1 MRRTQTRECGYQYDP
16 PTIRDRT
23 CHRIHLLSGLD
34 QMQSISQPLHDRST
48 HEDAPLKSELLIAT
62 DFAGCC
68 CDQSLTRDERLI
80 ANILQ

>member
-1 MRRTQTRECGYQYDP
+1 
-16 PTIRDRT
+16 
-23 CHRIHLLSGLD
+23 
-34 QMQSISQPLHDRST
+34 MQSISQPLHDRAT

-68 CDQSLTRDERLI
+68 CDQSLTRDDWLT